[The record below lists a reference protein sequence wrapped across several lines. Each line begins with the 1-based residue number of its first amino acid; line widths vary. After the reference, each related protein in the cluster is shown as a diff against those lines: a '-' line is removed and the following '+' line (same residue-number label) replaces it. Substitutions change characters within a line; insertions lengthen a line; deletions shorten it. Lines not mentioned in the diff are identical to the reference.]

1 MTIERHA
8 YHDEPGWILD
18 DLIDELRAEYDE
30 ARGLVREATIDDLAA
45 AIALRT
51 EAHRALLD
59 RMRDRR
65 IVAAGTVTG

>member
-1 MTIERHA
+1 MTIERHP
-8 YHDEPGWILD
+8 YHDEPGWMLD
-18 DLIDELRAEYDE
+18 GLIGELRAEFVL
-30 ARGLVREATIDDLAA
+30 ACRLVREAAPADLAA

-51 EAHRALLD
+51 EAHRALRD